1 MTAYQTK
8 LNAQIG
14 KMNFMDWLIA
24 IKRRFSL
31 VVLLFACIF
40 TVFFL
45 IAFLWPATYTSN
57 GVILIEQQ
65 ELPQELVRSTITSY
79 ADQRIQSLSQRVM
92 TTENLN
98 NLIKRFD
105 LYAEERK
112 NRTREYVIEKMRSDI
127 GFKMVSANVVDP
139 RTGVPGKA
147 TIAFS
152 VSYSSHSP
160 ATASKVA
167 NELVSLYLQQ
177 NIENRKER
185 SQETTSFLSEEAARL
200 DRDIVEQQ
208 ENLAK
213 FKLKHLND
221 LPEKTQIN
229 IEMMNRAGQDV
240 RDIDTRINAIE
251 QQIVFLDS
259 QLVQISPT
267 SQVFTSTGERVYSP
281 EDRLKFLRTELARLT
296 GTYGEQHPDV
306 KRMQREVAGLEAS
319 VKSKDAVNDLQRQLK
334 SLQTQLTSTR
344 QKYSEDHPDVV
355 KLQRSITSLEAQIQ
369 GEVGK
374 QATDGPTESKL
385 EETADNPAYIQIKTQ
400 REASI
405 AERSALMG
413 KRNELKSMIA
423 AYENRLTS
431 GPSVEREYNTLLR
444 DLESTQIKYRELRQK
459 QLEAEVSENLE
470 TERKGER
477 FTLIDP
483 PLTPEK
489 PSSPNRLMILIFGT
503 LLSVLGPFGLIALKE
518 TLDGSVRNR
527 FDLQAILNVAPL
539 AVMPLFESETV
550 RLLKVQKRKKAL
562 KIYSAVFVVLLTAV
576 HFLYVPLDVL
586 WQMLL
591 RRLMG

>member
-1 MTAYQTK
+1 MAAYQTNAQSK
-8 LNAQIG
+8 LNIIDLLNG
-14 KMNFMDWLIA
+14 V
-24 IKRRFSL
+24 KRRSKL
-31 VVLLFACIF
+31 VIVSFALIF
-40 TVFFL
+40 VGFFL
-45 IAFLWPATYTSN
+45 LAFLWPATYTSN

-98 NLIKRFD
+98 KLIKQFD
-105 LYAEERK
+105 LYADERK
-112 NRTREYVIEKMRSDI
+112 TRTREYVIDKMRDDV
-127 GFKMVSANVVDP
+127 GFKIVSANVVDP

-152 VSYSSHSP
+152 VSYSSRSP
-160 ATASKVA
+160 VIASKVA

-177 NIENRKER
+177 NLENRKSR
-185 SQETTSFLSEEAARL
+185 TQETTTFLSDEVARL
-200 DRDIVEQQ
+200 DKDILSQQ
-208 ENLAK
+208 EILAQ

-229 IEMMNRAGQDV
+229 IEMMNRSVQDV
-240 RDIDTRINAIE
+240 RDIETRINAID

-281 EDRLKFLRTELARLT
+281 EDRLKYLRTELARLT

-319 VKSKDAVNDLQRQLK
+319 VKAKDAVNDLQRQLK
-334 SLQTQLTSTR
+334 SLQTQLTSAL

-355 KLQRSITSLEAQIQ
+355 KLQRSIGTLEARIKD
-369 GEVGK
+369 EL
-374 QATDGPTESKL
+374 SKEGANSDTQSRL

-405 AERSALMG
+405 AERDALVG
-413 KRNELKSMIA
+413 KKNELKA
-423 AYENRLTS
+423 QVTAYESRLTS

-444 DLESTQIKYRELRQK
+444 DLESTQLKYRELKQK
-459 QLEAEVSENLE
+459 KLEAEVSENLE

-489 PSSPNRLMILIFGT
+489 PSTPNRVLILILG
-503 LLSVLGPFGLIALKE
+503 VLVSLFAPLGFVVLRE
-518 TLDGSVRNR
+518 NLDTSVRSR
-527 FDLQAILNVAPL
+527 FDLQALLNVAPL
-539 AVMPLFESETV
+539 AVMPWFQTDAERILA
-550 RLLKVQKRKKAL
+550 VQKRNKAI
-562 KIYSAVFVVLLTAV
+562 KIYVSASVVLIIAV
-576 HFLYVPLDVL
+576 HFLYIPLDVL
-586 WQMLL
+586 WQMAI
-591 RRLMG
+591 RRLLG